1 VNSNTDVVQSKV
13 FLDPFLE
20 DYLRMG
26 EILGSLSSPPPPKKE
41 VFGSIFQEGLEDALN
56 SPHM

>member
-13 FLDPFLE
+13 FLDPLLE

-26 EILGSLSSPPPPKKE
+26 EILGSLSSPPRKK
-41 VFGSIFQEGLEDALN
+41 FLGLFFKKALK
-56 SPHM
+56 ML